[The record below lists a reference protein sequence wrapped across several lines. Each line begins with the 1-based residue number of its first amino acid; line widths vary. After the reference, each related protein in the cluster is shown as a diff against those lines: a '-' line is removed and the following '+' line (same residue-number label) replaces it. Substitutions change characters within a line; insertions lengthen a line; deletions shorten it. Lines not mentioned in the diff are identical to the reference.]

1 MCDHGAFLRKWMS
14 AIQDSAPCLTNINT
28 SIEVFLFSYY
38 DICMKRLESQEDYLE
53 KILQL
58 SREKESVH
66 AIDIARGLSF
76 SKPSVSIAMNKLK
89 ELGFI
94 EINKKGEI
102 TLTPEGLIIAEKTLE
117 KHETLTQLLINL
129 GVDEETAKED
139 ACRMEHDISD
149 KTWDAIKNHVKQ
161 NGR

>member
-1 MCDHGAFLRKWMS
+1 MK
-14 AIQDSAPCLTNINT
+14 INY
-28 SIEVFLFSYY
+28 SNL
-38 DICMKRLESQEDYLE
+38 MKRLESQEDYLE

-58 SREKESVH
+58 SQEKGVVH

-89 ELGFI
+89 EANYI
-94 EINKKGEI
+94 EINPKGEI
-102 TLTPEGLIIAEKTLE
+102 TLTPSGLTIAEKTLE
-117 KHETLTQLLINL
+117 KHTILTRMLVSL

-149 KTWDAIKNHVKQ
+149 KSWECIKKHAEMFSK
-161 NGR
+161 